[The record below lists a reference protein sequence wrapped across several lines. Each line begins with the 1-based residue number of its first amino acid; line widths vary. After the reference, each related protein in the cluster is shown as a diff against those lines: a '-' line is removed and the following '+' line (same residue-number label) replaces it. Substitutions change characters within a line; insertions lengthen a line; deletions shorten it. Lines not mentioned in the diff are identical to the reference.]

1 MIMYKT
7 EEERKDAIRKSKS
20 KYMKKRYYELKEQ
33 GKCVTCGKQDYI
45 TKRGATYCFNCAE
58 KHRLSM
64 LRKRRLKDER
74 VD

>member
-1 MIMYKT
+1 MYKT
-7 EEERKDAIRKSKS
+7 DAERKEALRNSKS

-33 GKCVTCGKQDYI
+33 HKCVTCGKQDYI
-45 TKRGATYCFNCAE
+45 TKRGAAYCFNCAE

-64 LRKRRLKDER
+64 LKRREVKDER